1 MIGPPNPSE
10 ANIFDQQK
18 RYGNQPARRFLTQA
32 RANAFAFAKVLW

>member
-1 MIGPPNPSE
+1 MIGRPTPSE

-32 RANAFAFAKVLW
+32 RANAFAFAKILW